1 MRTLLVV
8 FLTIFCIQTAW
19 GTAQAPDRLIY
30 NGKEYAMF
38 TNPMEVYFEK
48 HPEKRPESEYRST
61 ANWRGYIATFEIRG
75 KCMYV
80 KDIEITIYNEEEDR
94 YIGKN
99 VLNEIF
105 PGQQEVKVDWMTGL
119 LVLPYGEI
127 VNYVHMGY
135 ASTYEHYIIL
145 EIKEGKLTKE
155 KKLDHEQYV
164 EFKEKQFQA
173 FRKTEEYERLKKELG
188 GDRLGADEFI
198 DSFLREFVINYSS
211 KILD

>member
-1 MRTLLVV
+1 MRALLVV
-8 FLTIFCIQTAW
+8 FLAIFCIQTAW
-19 GTAQAPDRLIY
+19 GTAQISDRLIY

-48 HPEKRPESEYRST
+48 HPDKRPQSDVIST
-61 ANWRGYIATFEIRG
+61 ANWRGYVATFEIRG
-75 KCMYV
+75 KYMYV
-80 KDIEITIYNEEEDR
+80 KNIDITIYNEEEDS
-94 YIGKN
+94 YIRKN

-105 PGQQEVKVDWMTGL
+105 PEQQEVKVDWMTGL

-127 VNYVHMGY
+127 INYVHMGY

-145 EIKEGKLTKE
+145 EIKEGKLKKE
-155 KKLDHEQYV
+155 KKLDYEQYV

-173 FRKTEEYERLKKELG
+173 FKKTEEYKKQKKELK
-188 GDRLGADEFI
+188 GDDFDDEFI
-198 DSFLREFVINYSS
+198 DSFLREFVIDYSS